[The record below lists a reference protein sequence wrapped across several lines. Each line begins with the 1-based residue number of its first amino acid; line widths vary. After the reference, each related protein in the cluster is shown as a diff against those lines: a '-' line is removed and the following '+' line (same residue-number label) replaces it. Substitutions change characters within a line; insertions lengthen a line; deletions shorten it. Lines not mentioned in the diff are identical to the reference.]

1 MKKFIILLIALALV
15 ACSKK
20 EARVEISENQSPA
33 EFLKFGNQFYQDGD
47 YENAFRA
54 YGFVYYNHPTS
65 PEYID
70 AAIGLSR
77 CYGALEDYEKAFGIL
92 HDLLKNNLIPSKV
105 PDIYVAIAEFYERSA
120 GISEQIS
127 GKTETD
133 LQKAI
138 EYYQKAIEYPNS
150 ENIAAKGYAQYK
162 IGQLYERM
170 SQFDKA
176 LQSYQ
181 AASAQFSGS
190 EWALRA
196 EERYAALNQRIE
208 RRNNLLENGL
218 LPDTTTTK
226 KQ

>member
-1 MKKFIILLIALALV
+1 MKKLIIFLMALALI

-20 EARVEISENQSPA
+20 ETRVEISENQSPA
-33 EFLKFGNQFYQDGD
+33 EFLKFGNQFYQNGD

-54 YGFVYYNHPTS
+54 YGFIYYNHPTS

-77 CYGALEDYEKAFGIL
+77 CYGALEDYEKAFEIL
-92 HDLLKNNLIPSKV
+92 HELLKNNLIPSKV
-105 PDIYVAIAEFYERSA
+105 PNIYVAIAEFYERSA
-120 GISEQIS
+120 GISEQIN
-127 GKTETD
+127 GKSETD

-138 EYYQKAIEYPNS
+138 EYYQKAIAYPNS
-150 ENIAAKGYAQYK
+150 KNIAAKGYAQYK
-162 IGQLYERM
+162 IGQIYEQI
-170 SQFDKA
+170 SQYDKA

-181 AASAQFSGS
+181 ATSTQYAGS

-196 EERYAALNQRIE
+196 EESYAALNQRIE
-208 RRNNLLENGL
+208 RRNNMLENGL

-226 KQ
+226 E